1 MKHYVLT
8 GKHFDQLSEAAQ
20 KEISDLLASNN
31 ENIQKMHARAVELAG
46 AIQQEKDE
54 MERNG
59 VKTVHIDSD
68 LMSMMSEEQD
78 LKEKLRVETDSDVF
92 AELLSGRKI
101 TSSAWPV
108 GSYIM
113 IGENGDCID
122 EKGDHFS
129 DLDALIGFELEV
141 MP

>member
-1 MKHYVLT
+1 MKHYVLPAQL
-8 GKHFDQLSEAAQ
+8 FDQLSEASQ

-31 ENIQKMHARAVELAG
+31 ENIQKMHARTTELAG
-46 AIQQEKDE
+46 AIQQEKDK

-78 LKEKLRVETDSDVF
+78 LKEKLRLNTDTDVF

-101 TSSAWPV
+101 TSPAWPV

-113 IGENGDCID
+113 IGEDGDCID
-122 EKGDHFS
+122 EKGEHFS
-129 DLDALIGFELEV
+129 DLDALVGFELEV